1 MQPRTRLI
9 ALGLACV
16 VLAAC
21 SHKDK
26 NAPLAFVPA
35 DTPYV
40 VANLDVLGDATRSA
54 LLAQADLQQPSQ
66 AAQMESFA
74 ARIQARDP
82 DAAKLVR
89 AFAAE
94 YQKQPLETFA
104 SSNGINLKGYFA
116 FYGEGMAPVLRVDLS
131 NPQAFQAFVGRLE
144 TAYGKKLDSASI
156 GALHYQRQVFPASG
170 TQLILAVIGKQMV
183 AALLPADASTPL
195 LRQTLGLDRPA
206 KSVQD
211 SDRLTDLAKHKGY
224 AKWLVGT
231 LDLTR
236 ALPMAVSGS
245 DPLIAAIE
253 HARASAESAKTGE
266 PIANLLQT
274 SPACAPE
281 ASRIATRVPSLS
293 FGYTKLDAKHQ
304 DIRFDA
310 ALAPDITKAFSGLKV
325 ALPGLGG
332 GDHAAP
338 FDLSLALPMVA
349 IRTFW
354 STQADAVKAKPFACP
369 MLVELNGVFAKLGE
383 LMPKTAIPPFGNLSG
398 LRLAVDTLGADQT
411 SSLPNF
417 SGRIVFGTSDPAGL
431 IAASQ
436 LMLPSLAGFKPAA
449 DGAPTALPKDL
460 NTLFGQPA
468 WLSAGDKAVAIG
480 IGTGENAKLPDMLHD
495 ATGDT
500 GQMARMHLSGTMYLS
515 WLKYLEAKSANQAA
529 AAAEM
534 SKSTEP
540 LLGGVISPAD
550 EAAEEAADAARSK
563 AQYAAMEAKAKD
575 VQSIDAEVH
584 VDDDGLVVT
593 SQTTL
598 K

>member
-1 MQPRTRLI
+1 MQPSTRLI

-16 VLAAC
+16 ALAAC

-35 DTPYV
+35 DTPYAI
-40 VANLDVLGDATRSA
+40 ANLDVLGSDTRSA

-74 ARIQARDP
+74 TRIQAHDP
-82 DAAKLVR
+82 DAARLVR

-94 YQKQPLETFA
+94 YRKQPLETFA
-104 SSNGINLKGYFA
+104 SSNGIDLKGYFA

-131 NPQAFQAFVGRLE
+131 SPQAFGAFVGRLE
-144 TAYGKKLDSASI
+144 AAYGKKFDTASI
-156 GALHYQRQVFPASG
+156 GTLHYWRQLFPASG
-170 TQLILAVIGKQMV
+170 TQLILAVTGRQMV
-183 AALLPADASTPL
+183 AALLPADAATPL

-206 KSVQD
+206 RSLQD
-211 SDRLTDLAKHKGY
+211 TDRLVDLAKHKGY

-236 ALPMAVSGS
+236 ALPLVVSGS

-253 HARASAESAKTGE
+253 HARASAESAQTGE
-266 PIANLLQT
+266 PVANLLQA

-281 ASRIATRVPSLS
+281 ASRIAARVPSLS
-293 FGYTKLDAKHQ
+293 FGYTRLDARHQ

-310 ALAPDITKAFSGLKV
+310 ALAPDIAKAFSGLKV

-332 GDHAAP
+332 GDNAAP
-338 FDLSLALPMVA
+338 FDLSLAVPMAA
-349 IRTFW
+349 IRGFW
-354 STQADAVKAKPFACP
+354 SAQADAVKAKPFTCP

-383 LMPKTAIPPFGNLSG
+383 LLPKTAIPPFGNLAG

-436 LMLPSLAGFKPAA
+436 LMMPSLAGFKPAA
-449 DGAPTALPKDL
+449 NGAPTALPKDMD
-460 NTLFGQPA
+460 TLFGQPS
-468 WLSAGDKAVAIG
+468 WLSAGNNTVAIG
-480 IGTGENAKLPDMLHD
+480 IGTGENAKLPGMLHD

-500 GQMARMHLSGTMYLS
+500 GQMARMHLSGAMYLA
-515 WLKYLEAKSANQAA
+515 WLNYLEAKSASQAA

-550 EAAEEAADAARSK
+550 EAAQEAADAARSK
-563 AQYAAMEAKAKD
+563 AQYMAMEAKAKD
-575 VQSIDAEVH
+575 VESIDAEAH